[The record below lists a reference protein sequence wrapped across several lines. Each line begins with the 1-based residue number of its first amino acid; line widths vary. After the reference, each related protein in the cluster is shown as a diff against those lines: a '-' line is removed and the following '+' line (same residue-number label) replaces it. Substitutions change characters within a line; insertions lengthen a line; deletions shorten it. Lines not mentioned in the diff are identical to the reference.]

1 MLVDLAKWVGW
12 VRFGSDQLGC
22 RSKLV
27 TGQNGSFLNG
37 SNGLRVGQK
46 ILTCFT
52 MSSEDR
58 SMAEDQ
64 LVSDEGSRAALVL

>member
-1 MLVDLAKWVGW
+1 MGH
-12 VRFGSDQLGC
+12 
-22 RSKLV
+22 
-27 TGQNGSFLNG
+27 GSFLNG

-58 SMAEDQ
+58 RMAEDQ

>member
-1 MLVDLAKWVGW
+1 MGH
-12 VRFGSDQLGC
+12 
-22 RSKLV
+22 
-27 TGQNGSFLNG
+27 GSFLNG

-64 LVSDEGSRAALVL
+64 LVFDEGSRAALVL